1 MKKGKDYFVTALG
14 LLLAVT
20 GLFLVKAI
28 AEPQGIMKAF
38 PYICIGLGCGA
49 FGNGLGG
56 IISRKA
62 GEKDPALAK
71 QIEVDTKD
79 ERNVMIGN
87 MAKAKAYDMM
97 LYVFAALLIAFALMG
112 ASYTIII
119 PFVIAYLFVQGYGV
133 YQRIKIEKE
142 L

>member
-1 MKKGKDYFVTALG
+1 MKKRKDYFITAIG
-14 LLLAVT
+14 LLLAVI
-20 GLFLVKAI
+20 GLFLVKMI
-28 AEPQGIMKAF
+28 AEPHGIMKTL

-56 IISRKA
+56 IINKKA
-62 GEKDPALAK
+62 RDKNPALAK

-87 MAKAKAYDMM
+87 MAKAKGFEMM
-97 LYVFAALLIAFALMG
+97 TYVFTALLLAFALMG
-112 ASYTIII
+112 ASFTIII
-119 PFVIAYLFVQGYGV
+119 PFVIAYLFVQGYAI
-133 YQRIKIEKE
+133 YQRFKIEKE